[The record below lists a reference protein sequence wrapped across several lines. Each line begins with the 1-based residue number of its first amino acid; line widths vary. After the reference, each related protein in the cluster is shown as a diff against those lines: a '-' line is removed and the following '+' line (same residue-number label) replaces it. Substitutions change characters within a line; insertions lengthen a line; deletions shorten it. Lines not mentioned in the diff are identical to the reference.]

1 MDRYDVLYI
10 SIIVPVLMFFVF
22 QNTRKQCFQFCMIV
36 NMFTVPHIGTR
47 KSKQIQIVPPRVPTK
62 IQWHP
67 KIRISFVVPH
77 VIGSMKSCRTV
88 QGKIHQPNVYVVI
101 YAAAAAAAVR
111 TAAQ

>member
-1 MDRYDVLYI
+1 MMYSCTVYI
-10 SIIVPVLMFFVF
+10 SIIVPVLMFFVL

-36 NMFTVPHIGTR
+36 NMLTVAHIGTR

-88 QGKIHQPNVYVVI
+88 QGKIHQPNVHVVI
-101 YAAAAAAAVR
+101 YAAAAAAVR